1 MIELTD
7 KWIDCL
13 VAQPETGMGYH
24 VVSVI
29 LCNGKRYDQVVVNSG
44 YITQVK
50 GYDNVPFHVDE
61 IKEII
66 VTHDKWKF
74 GTDEV
79 P

>member
-7 KWIDCL
+7 KWIDFL

-24 VVSVI
+24 VVSII
-29 LCNGKRYDQVVVNSG
+29 LHNGKRYDQVVVNSG

-50 GYDNVPFHVDE
+50 GYDNVPFQVND
-61 IKEII
+61 IKEIV

-74 GTDEV
+74 DV
-79 P
+79 DS